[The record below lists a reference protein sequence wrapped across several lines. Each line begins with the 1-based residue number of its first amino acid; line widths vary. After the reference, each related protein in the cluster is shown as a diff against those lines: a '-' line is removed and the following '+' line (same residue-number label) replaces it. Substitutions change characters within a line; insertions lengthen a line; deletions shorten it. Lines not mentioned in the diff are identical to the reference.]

1 MWLAHLT
8 ESKVRRRHI
17 LEIDNILGNIH
28 KRTKYFVDSPEFSL
42 PLPVCKFCEMGN
54 IQNNY
59 SDIFFFLMIQH
70 GPYLYY
76 LVHCLILLRLTPR
89 WARVNIS
96 VLPLNLDELICL
108 WTNFFFFTCIICSLL
123 LPSLDFQILVLE
135 GWVAE
140 CMDCD
145 GMNVGCSW
153 GRTQRLLIVGKI
165 WSTAGF
171 KISRPSANNEGTQIS
186 WELFYLQQFV
196 IICMDVHLYNFARD
210 FSNYLFVIR

>member
-108 WTNFFFFTCIICSLL
+108 
-123 LPSLDFQILVLE
+123 
-135 GWVAE
+135 
-140 CMDCD
+140 
-145 GMNVGCSW
+145 
-153 GRTQRLLIVGKI
+153 
-165 WSTAGF
+165 
-171 KISRPSANNEGTQIS
+171 
-186 WELFYLQQFV
+186 
-196 IICMDVHLYNFARD
+196 
-210 FSNYLFVIR
+210 